1 MLLYFRLRN
10 QGLSEYV
17 FEDSRKVCELDVYDL
32 CYYSIN
38 IQRVAYSESFLGGED
53 NRWGMKAVS
62 SNYERV
68 LLHRIFRKL
77 DCFKEDI
84 LPILAKNERT
94 SSWAEGITRNCNKI
108 TNISNNVHSRE
119 KLGNSLFSQNNDEIL
134 VGRTGLE
141 PATFCTSS
149 RCPTEL
155 DYRPI
160 GIVYLHFQY
169 IATSFFP
176 AVAR

>member
-1 MLLYFRLRN
+1 MTEIAIAVEENDITTGANQICFFSKAEINFLR
-10 QGLSEYV
+10 
-17 FEDSRKVCELDVYDL
+17 
-32 CYYSIN
+32 
-38 IQRVAYSESFLGGED
+38 
-53 NRWGMKAVS
+53 GMKAVS

-94 SSWAEGITRNCNKI
+94 SLWAEGITENCNKI
-108 TNISNNVHSRE
+108 TEYSNNVHIGE
-119 KLGNSLFSQNNDEIL
+119 KLENSLFSQNNDEIL

-155 DYRPI
+155 DYRPA
-160 GIVYLHFQY
+160 GLFYFRFRY
-169 IATSFFP
+169 IATSS
-176 AVAR
+176 

>member
-1 MLLYFRLRN
+1 MTETVITTRINGITSEEDKNYFFSKAEIDFLR
-10 QGLSEYV
+10 
-17 FEDSRKVCELDVYDL
+17 
-32 CYYSIN
+32 
-38 IQRVAYSESFLGGED
+38 
-53 NRWGMKAVS
+53 GMKAVS

-94 SSWAEGITRNCNKI
+94 VSWAERITGNCNKI
-108 TNISNNVHSRE
+108 TNDSNNVHSRE
-119 KLGNSLFSQNNDEIL
+119 KLENSLFSQNNDEML

-155 DYRPI
+155 DYRP
-160 GIVYLHFQY
+160 L
-169 IATSFFP
+169 
-176 AVAR
+176 R

>member
-1 MLLYFRLRN
+1 MTEIAIAVEENDITTEANQICFFSKAEINFLR
-10 QGLSEYV
+10 
-17 FEDSRKVCELDVYDL
+17 
-32 CYYSIN
+32 
-38 IQRVAYSESFLGGED
+38 
-53 NRWGMKAVS
+53 GMKAVS

-77 DCFKEDI
+77 DCFKEDV

-94 SSWAEGITRNCNKI
+94 SSWTEGITRNCNKT
-108 TNISNNVHSRE
+108 TNNSNNVHSRE
-119 KLGNSLFSQNNDEIL
+119 QLENSLFSQNNDEML

-155 DYRPI
+155 DYRPA
-160 GIVYLHFQY
+160 GLFYFRFRY
-169 IATSFFP
+169 IATSS
-176 AVAR
+176 